1 VVVSNW
7 DCSLSEVLERVGLRG
22 LVDAVVVSA
31 VVGASKPDAAIFQ
44 AGLAAAACDAGEA
57 VHVGDSPEA
66 DVDGARAAG
75 VRPLL
80 LARDGGGDL
89 RSLAELP
96 ALLS

>member
-1 VVVSNW
+1 
-7 DCSLSEVLERVGLRG
+7 
-22 LVDAVVVSA
+22 
-31 VVGASKPDAAIFQ
+31 
-44 AGLAAAACDAGEA
+44 